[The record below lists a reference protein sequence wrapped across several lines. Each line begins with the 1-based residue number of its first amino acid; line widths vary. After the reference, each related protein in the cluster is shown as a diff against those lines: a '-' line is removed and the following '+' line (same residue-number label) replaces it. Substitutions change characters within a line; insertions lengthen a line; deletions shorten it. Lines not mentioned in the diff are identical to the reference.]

1 MIFIRNLATEF
12 QLSILDLAWEDDVI
26 WNEAIGF
33 KLCNATANFNL
44 FQRYRERNQNW
55 ESFWS
60 NQGIQLNINFW
71 DPLAAKNKGIADI
84 GYCQIV

>member
-1 MIFIRNLATEF
+1 MQRKK
-12 QLSILDLAWEDDVI
+12 S
-26 WNEAIGF
+26 
-33 KLCNATANFNL
+33 KL
-44 FQRYRERNQNW
+44 R